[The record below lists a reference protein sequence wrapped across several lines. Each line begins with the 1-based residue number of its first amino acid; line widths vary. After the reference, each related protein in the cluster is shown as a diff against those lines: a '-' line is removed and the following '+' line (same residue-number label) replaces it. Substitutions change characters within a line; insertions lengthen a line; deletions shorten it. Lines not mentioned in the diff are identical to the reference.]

1 MNIKILF
8 MLSLTVSLLFIN
20 IDVAYSQFT
29 KTVVAVTGNVIN
41 YNTKLP
47 ESIQITVFDN
57 AGKKINSVKSNAAE
71 GGYYYVTGL
80 YPGNTY
86 IFVVKEKNFL
96 TERFEVSVPNSDKYL
111 EISKDFLIK
120 PNASGTAIKLAVSP
134 FELKK
139 SKLRYGSSVILN
151 DVLNTVK
158 YNPNVKFTVVSY
170 PDGNDN
176 TAANL
181 ELTAKRSES
190 LIDYFSVNGID
201 PDNLTV
207 KGTPNTDP
215 KSPLPS
221 QKAAKGKRYIGS
233 VYIIIN

>member
-8 MLSLTVSLLFIN
+8 MLSLTESLLFIN

-111 EISKDFLIK
+111 EISKDFLI
-120 PNASGTAIKLAVSP
+120 
-134 FELKK
+134 
-139 SKLRYGSSVILN
+139 SSEW
-151 DVLNTVK
+151 
-158 YNPNVKFTVVSY
+158 S
-170 PDGNDN
+170 
-176 TAANL
+176 
-181 ELTAKRSES
+181 
-190 LIDYFSVNGID
+190 
-201 PDNLTV
+201 
-207 KGTPNTDP
+207 
-215 KSPLPS
+215 
-221 QKAAKGKRYIGS
+221 
-233 VYIIIN
+233 